1 MYRLSFIL
9 SLFFSFLLQGNSQY
23 WSDSICLE
31 KDAFSQLSEDPS
43 SSSVWGLL
51 SLFESE
57 EIEVEEE
64 NEEHKCTPT
73 IIGGQS
79 LGYSRTSGL
88 PIPLHPYQT
97 TSYTY
102 STQKK
107 SALFVLFGQF
117 LI

>member
-9 SLFFSFLLQGNSQY
+9 SLFFSFLLQGTSQH
-23 WSDSICLE
+23 WSDTICLE
-31 KDAFSQLSEDPS
+31 KDAFSQFNEDPS

-64 NEEHKCTPT
+64 NEEHEYTPS

-79 LGYSRTSGL
+79 LGFSRTSGL
-88 PIPLHPYQT
+88 PIPLHQYQS

>member
-1 MYRLSFIL
+1 MFHLSFIL
-9 SLFFSFLLQGNSQY
+9 SLFFSFLLQGNFQNCSDTIYLENNAFTQISQNTSY
-23 WSDSICLE
+23 
-31 KDAFSQLSEDPS
+31 
-43 SSSVWGLL
+43 SSVWGFL

-64 NEEHKCTPT
+64 NEEHEYTPS

-79 LGYSRTSGL
+79 LGNSRTSGL

-97 TSYTY
+97 ISYTY